1 MKAKSSPKRVRFAA
15 VVTRADGTVD
25 DYGVVMDS
33 KWGFVRRW
41 FAKRR
46 VERLNRRRGL

>member
-1 MKAKSSPKRVRFAA
+1 MRLRVKERVRFSA

-25 DYGVVMDS
+25 DYGIVMDTR
-33 KWGFVRRW
+33 WGPLSRW

-46 VERLNRRRGL
+46 IERLNRERGV